1 MTHAGWL
8 NAPEPAAPARRIG
21 PALGASL
28 FVHTLMAAAII
39 ALLNVAPP
47 ASIVPPIGRML
58 DVVYL
63 PSPAAEP
70 SAGGGGGGNPNPA
83 PPRPM
88 QIVRSDAPAI
98 PSPAPTPVDPPPSLI
113 VQVETDAATMLS
125 ATGTTLNAPPGPGGG
140 GQGPGLGPG
149 RGPGAGPGNGPAIGD
164 GFGTVGVDATEPVP
178 MFTPQPDYTSEAML
192 AKVQGEVQLDVVVL
206 ANGRVGDVRVVRG
219 PKPSFGLE
227 DKAIAT
233 AKRWTFKPSLRKG
246 VPVNVR
252 VTIILTFTLR

>member
-28 FVHTLMAAAII
+28 LVHTLMAAAIL
-39 ALLNVAPP
+39 ALLSVAPP
-47 ASIVPPIGRML
+47 ASTVPPIARML

-63 PSPAAEP
+63 PTSTPQPAPA
-70 SAGGGGGGNPNPA
+70 GGGGGNPNPA
-83 PPRPM
+83 PSRPM
-88 QIVRSDAPAI
+88 EIVRSDAPAI
-98 PSPAPTPVDPPPSLI
+98 PSPTPTPVDPPPSLT
-113 VQVETDAATMLS
+113 VQVETNAATMLS
-125 ATGTTLNAPPGPGGG
+125 ATGATLDAPPGPGGG

-149 RGPGAGPGNGPAIGD
+149 RGPGAGPGSGPAAGD

-178 MFTPQPDYTSEAML
+178 TFTPQPDYTSEAML
-192 AKVQGEVQLDVVVL
+192 AKVQGEVVLDVVVL
-206 ANGRVGDVRVVRG
+206 ASGRVGDVRVVRG